1 MVIIIIEVNIFVSL
15 GSGHN
20 RKQEMRIKEWVSLS
34 YRTQAPDRY
43 FNPMSQQKRMNS
55 RNNNFATQEKNL
67 YKAYLPKHS
76 ASPPTPPDY
85 CELQEVIISL

>member
-1 MVIIIIEVNIFVSL
+1 MNIFVSL
-15 GSGHN
+15 NSGHN
-20 RKQEMRIKEWVSLS
+20 RKQEMRIKVSQS
-34 YRTQAPDRY
+34 YRTQTPDRY
-43 FNPMSQQKRMNS
+43 FNPMSQQKWMNS